1 MNPDERCHYCGGG
14 GPDDQRRFGLREL
27 RPYGPGGAMVCYECA
42 HSTPE
47 RRAET
52 EGAMGALMDAASA
65 VGGGVA
71 TIGTKEGPMPGVNL
85 GDRDG

>member
-1 MNPDERCHYCGGG
+1 
-14 GPDDQRRFGLREL
+14 
-27 RPYGPGGAMVCYECA
+27 MVCYECA